1 MYPSVGESQDQSSS
15 WPWDVDR
22 ICVLLLRE
30 LDRCRGWRTQAGII
44 SLGRPQ
50 SSQELRLVRT
60 YGSPS
65 WVPDVKGTILTD
77 KIICF
82 LLIKDE
88 FQYICQLISWASAP
102 GLPRIPRWGL
112 FLWGDPAAFLQVRLK
127 GPVTWLSPPL
137 PPYFASDDLSYV
149 YWSVVLMRSKI
160 DQYGPNRSLV
170 IYNFFVIFTFFYR
183 VTAYS

>member
-1 MYPSVGESQDQSSS
+1 MVFFCSDVFPYMASCFYATFHQPTNLARPNLDLIQYRESNFMNLVEKLTCSQVQPIS

-30 LDRCRGWRTQAGII
+30 LDRCWGWRTRAEII

-82 LLIKDE
+82 LLIKNE
-88 FQYICQLISWASAP
+88 FQCICQLISWASAP

-112 FLWGDPAAFLQVRLK
+112 FLWGDPAAFLLACQK
-127 GPVTWLSPPL
+127 GPVS
-137 PPYFASDDLSYV
+137 
-149 YWSVVLMRSKI
+149 
-160 DQYGPNRSLV
+160 
-170 IYNFFVIFTFFYR
+170 
-183 VTAYS
+183 

>member
-1 MYPSVGESQDQSSS
+1 MSFCSWVGTCQSAVMYPSVGESQAQSLSR
-15 WPWDVDR
+15 PWGGDW

-30 LDRCRGWRTQAGII
+30 FDRCWGWRTRAEII

-82 LLIKDE
+82 LLIKNE
-88 FQYICQLISWASAP
+88 FQCICQLISWASAP

-112 FLWGDPAAFLQVRLK
+112 FLWGDPAALLLVRQK
-127 GPVTWLSPPL
+127 GPVTIIG
-137 PPYFASDDLSYV
+137 FDLNFYV
-149 YWSVVLMRSKI
+149 HSFIWDGMGWWEDLI
-160 DQYGPNRSLV
+160 
-170 IYNFFVIFTFFYR
+170 
-183 VTAYS
+183 